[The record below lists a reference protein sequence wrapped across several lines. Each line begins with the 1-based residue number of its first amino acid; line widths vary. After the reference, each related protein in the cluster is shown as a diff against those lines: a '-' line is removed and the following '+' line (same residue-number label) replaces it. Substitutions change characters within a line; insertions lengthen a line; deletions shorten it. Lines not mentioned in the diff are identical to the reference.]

1 MKVVMTVKDL
11 IWRCIKITD
20 GNVYYFNDDAILVAC
35 PIDDAFEKNVFG
47 ISKPSFCFSTEV
59 EICSVG
65 GITGKEAFEAAAAGA
80 HLGCTAEDFITAMN
94 KKHEI

>member
-1 MKVVMTVKDL
+1 MKVVMTVEDL

-20 GNVYYFNDDAILVAC
+20 GKAYYFNDAAILDAC
-35 PIDDAFEKNVFG
+35 PIDDAFANNVFG
-47 ISKPSFCFSTEV
+47 ISKPSFCFSAEV

-65 GITGKEAFEAAAAGA
+65 GITGKEAFEAAAAKA
-80 HLGCTAEDFITAMN
+80 HLGCTAEDFMTAM